1 LEKYVPEAAM
11 PLLREWRFPASFRLD
26 LKRGRNSKLG
36 DHRPPIGGEAH
47 RITINHDLPPYSFLI
62 TLVHEFAHMLTYE
75 EQKKRVAPHGP
86 EWKATFQRMMDPFL
100 KESIFPEP
108 LLSTLVAHMK
118 APKASLIADADLLA
132 ALREF
137 EDPEG
142 LTLDQLPEG
151 SHFRLDKGWVM
162 EKGKK
167 LRTRFRC
174 KRVGTSRIYLVNGSA
189 RVRPVEAKSS

>member
-1 LEKYVPEAAM
+1 M
-11 PLLREWRFPASFRLD
+11 PLLREWRFPVPFRLD

-36 DHRPPIGGEAH
+36 DHRPPHNGYPH

-75 EQKKRVAPHGP
+75 EQKKRSAPHGP
-86 EWKATFQRMMDPFL
+86 EWKATFQRMMNPFL

-108 LLSTLVAHMK
+108 LLSVLDDHMK
-118 APKASLIADADLLA
+118 DPKASLIADAHLLA
-132 ALREF
+132 ALRKF

-151 SHFRLDKGWVM
+151 SRFRLDKGWVM

-167 LRTRFRC
+167 LRTRYRC

-189 RVRPVEAKSS
+189 RVQLVEEKSS

>member
-1 LEKYVPEAAM
+1 M

-36 DHRPPIGGEAH
+36 DHRPPFGGEAH

-75 EQKKRVAPHGP
+75 EQKRRVAPHGP
-86 EWKATFQRMMDPFL
+86 EWKGTFRRMMKPFL
-100 KESIFPEP
+100 DPKIFPEP
-108 LLSTLVAHMK
+108 LLSTLRTHMES
-118 APKASLIADADLLA
+118 PKASLQADADLLA
-132 ALREF
+132 ALRQL

-142 LTLDQLPEG
+142 VTLEELPNG
-151 SHFRLDKGWVM
+151 ARFRLDKGWVM

-167 LRTRFRC
+167 LRTRYRC

-189 RVRPVEAKSS
+189 RVRPLEEESG